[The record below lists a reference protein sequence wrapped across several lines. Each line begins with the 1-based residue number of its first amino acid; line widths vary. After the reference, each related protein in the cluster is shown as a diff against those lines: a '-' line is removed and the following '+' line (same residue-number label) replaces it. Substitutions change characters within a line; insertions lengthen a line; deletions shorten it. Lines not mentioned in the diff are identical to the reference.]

1 MNEKQKDLVKILKA
15 YASGIN
21 GIPLGYYAT
30 VDVSGD
36 VPQLCIH

>member
-1 MNEKQKDLVKILKA
+1 MNAKKEDLVKILRA
-15 YASGIN
+15 YAAGVN